1 MSPHADA
8 NFLASPS
15 EGQVETPDRGP
26 ATLAGLTFG
35 RSSGV
40 VAMNQSQDVT
50 LLLDRLASGDRSA
63 IEALIPLV
71 YGELR
76 ALAGALFRDERAT
89 HTLQP
94 TALVHEAFLRLA
106 SGSGTTGKTRAQ
118 FMAVAAKVMRQ
129 LLIDHARAQRALKRG
144 GAGDAAARS
153 MVAMVEPTP
162 SPDALREA
170 DILDLDDA
178 IKSLAREYPRA
189 AEVVELRYFGGLTN
203 PEAAAWL
210 GISDATADRD
220 WTLARG
226 WLARRLGG
234 GQGPKVSGA

>member
-1 MSPHADA
+1 MSQP
-8 NFLASPS
+8 
-15 EGQVETPDRGP
+15 
-26 ATLAGLTFG
+26 
-35 RSSGV
+35 
-40 VAMNQSQDVT
+40 QDVT
-50 LLLDRLASGDRSA
+50 MLLDRLASGDRSA
-63 IEALIPLV
+63 IESLIPLV
-71 YGELR
+71 YSELR
-76 ALAGALFRDERAT
+76 AIAGAMFRDERAT

-94 TALVHEAFLRLA
+94 TALVHEAFLRLS
-106 SGSGTTGKTRAQ
+106 SGSGATGKTRAQ

-144 GAGDAAARS
+144 GASGASGPEPRS
-153 MVAMVEPTP
+153 MVAIVEQTP
-162 SPDALREA
+162 SPDHVQEA
-170 DILDLDDA
+170 DILDLDEA
-178 IKSLAREYPRA
+178 IQGLAREYPRA

-234 GQGPKVSGA
+234 RAGGASGASGA

>member
-1 MSPHADA
+1 MSQPH
-8 NFLASPS
+8 
-15 EGQVETPDRGP
+15 
-26 ATLAGLTFG
+26 
-35 RSSGV
+35 
-40 VAMNQSQDVT
+40 DVT
-50 LLLDRLASGDRSA
+50 MLLGRLAAGDRSA
-63 IEALIPLV
+63 IEPLIPMV

-76 ALAGALFRDERAT
+76 AIAGAMFRDERAT

-106 SGSGTTGKTRAQ
+106 SGSGTTGSTRAQ

-144 GAGDAAARS
+144 GTAGDAGQAPRS
-153 MVAMVEPTP
+153 LVAMPIEQTP
-162 SPDALREA
+162 SPDQVAEA
-170 DILDLDDA
+170 DILDLDEA
-178 IKSLAREYPRA
+178 IQGLAREYPRA

-226 WLARRLGG
+226 WLARKLGG
-234 GQGPKVSGA
+234 RSGNGPAPRVSGA

>member
-1 MSPHADA
+1 MS
-8 NFLASPS
+8 
-15 EGQVETPDRGP
+15 QTPD
-26 ATLAGLTFG
+26 
-35 RSSGV
+35 
-40 VAMNQSQDVT
+40 VT
-50 LLLDRLASGDRSA
+50 MLLGRLAAGDRSA
-63 IEALIPLV
+63 IEPLIPLV

-76 ALAGALFRDERAT
+76 ALAGAMFRDERAT

-144 GAGDAAARS
+144 GPDAGEARA
-153 MVAMVEPTP
+153 MMATVAIEQTP
-162 SPDALREA
+162 SPDGMKEA
-170 DILDLDDA
+170 DILDLDEA

-226 WLARRLGG
+226 WLARKLGAG
-234 GQGPKVSGA
+234 TTRGPSAGHA